1 MAEGVRALQ
10 AAEVIGGRTFRKAI
24 GVSGGDIEGI
34 QHPQPVLKI
43 RDNVGQI
50 CRNSW
55 WQLTEGTAESIA
67 PALLTLLKM
76 DGLQGFFNSLM
87 TGEAGPLVMSCLSTE
102 LGLRQIS
109 GCLMKPVLRACLLYT
124 SDAADE

>member
-34 QHPQPVLKI
+34 QHPQPVLQI

-55 WQLTEGTAESIA
+55 RQLTERTAEAMA
-67 PALLTLLKM
+67 PALLSV
-76 DGLQGFFNSLM
+76 LQRFIRSF
-87 TGEAGPLVMSCLSTE
+87 
-102 LGLRQIS
+102 
-109 GCLMKPVLRACLLYT
+109 
-124 SDAADE
+124 